1 MKWLVLIVML
11 VCDATAFADNAAE
24 LAKRGIDE
32 FKAGKYADAAETLAK
47 AYELDQKPETLF
59 ALAQAERLK
68 GDCTSAVE
76 HYRKVLDRVTDM
88 NVGKLVAQALEL
100 CKKDEPPPQPKP
112 EPIVATPPPP
122 TVITKTVIRDVPRT
136 DNLSMTLF
144 AAGALALGGS
154 VGLFVAADANSSAA
168 QRAYTQGDYNTF
180 QNRFEVERDLSFVAL
195 GVGVAAIGVA
205 TWRLLGH
212 EQPSADVSVV
222 PVTHGGAVA
231 FSATW

>member
-11 VCDATAFADNAAE
+11 ACGTAFADNAAD

-32 FKAGKYADAAETLAK
+32 FKAGKYADAAATLAN
-47 AYELDQKPETLF
+47 AYQLDQKPETLF
-59 ALAQAERLK
+59 ALAQAERLN

-88 NVGKLVAQALEL
+88 NVGKLVAEALEL

-112 EPIVATPPPP
+112 EPIVVAPPAP
-122 TVITKTVIRDVPRT
+122 TVITKTVVREVPRT
-136 DNLSMTLF
+136 DNVSMTLF
-144 AAGALALGGS
+144 AVGALALGGS
-154 VGLFVAADANSSAA
+154 VGLFVAADANSTAA

-180 QNRFEVERDLSFVAL
+180 ESRFDVERDLSFVAL

-212 EQPSADVSVV
+212 EQPSADVAVM
-222 PVTHGGAVA
+222 PTTHGGGVA